1 MKAYRKKLIG
11 LALAAVFSF
20 SPVSVFAS
28 SVNITSGLQIG
39 GDEVECTFDS
49 SRILY
54 GEAKPGTDIT
64 FTVSKMDRFGNM
76 VETHRETV
84 TVGSMGLFSETLPLS
99 RGNNY
104 ISFADVYKRQP
115 EGFPYSFLRLSA
127 VFAAHATHSPQIPFA
142 YRPAFS
148 AL

>member
-49 SRILY
+49 SRSFRQY
-54 GEAKPGTDIT
+54 G
-64 FTVSKMDRFGNM
+64 
-76 VETHRETV
+76 
-84 TVGSMGLFSETLPLS
+84 
-99 RGNNY
+99 
-104 ISFADVYKRQP
+104 
-115 EGFPYSFLRLSA
+115 
-127 VFAAHATHSPQIPFA
+127 
-142 YRPAFS
+142 
-148 AL
+148 

>member
-54 GEAKPGTDIT
+54 GEAKPARILLLRYPKWI
-64 FTVSKMDRFGNM
+64 VSAIWLKPT
-76 VETHRETV
+76 EK
-84 TVGSMGLFSETLPLS
+84 P
-99 RGNNY
+99 
-104 ISFADVYKRQP
+104 
-115 EGFPYSFLRLSA
+115 
-127 VFAAHATHSPQIPFA
+127 
-142 YRPAFS
+142 
-148 AL
+148 

>member
-1 MKAYRKKLIG
+1 MEREWNGFSEYDEIAEEVTGMKAYRKKLIG

-64 FTVSKMDRFGNM
+64 FTVSKMDRFRQYGRNPQRNRNCRLYGA
-76 VETHRETV
+76 VQRNPALEQRE
-84 TVGSMGLFSETLPLS
+84 
-99 RGNNY
+99 
-104 ISFADVYKRQP
+104 
-115 EGFPYSFLRLSA
+115 
-127 VFAAHATHSPQIPFA
+127 
-142 YRPAFS
+142 
-148 AL
+148 

>member
-104 ISFADVYKRQP
+104 ISFAA
-115 EGFPYSFLRLSA
+115 EGEA
-127 VFAAHATHSPQIPFA
+127 KTTTVIKQVPQQVKSQLQRMI
-142 YRPAFS
+142 
-148 AL
+148 ALPGMGAKIKNQMKIN

>member
-99 RGNNY
+99 RGNNPN
-104 ISFADVYKRQP
+104 R
-115 EGFPYSFLRLSA
+115 
-127 VFAAHATHSPQIPFA
+127 
-142 YRPAFS
+142 
-148 AL
+148 

>member
-104 ISFADVYKRQP
+104 ISFAA
-115 EGFPYSFLRLSA
+115 EGEAKTDRKS
-127 VFAAHATHSPQIPFA
+127 VV
-142 YRPAFS
+142 
-148 AL
+148 

>member
-1 MKAYRKKLIG
+1 MKKKKKKLIG

-54 GEAKPGTDIT
+54 GGSEARHGYYFYGIQ
-64 FTVSKMDRFGNM
+64 N
-76 VETHRETV
+76 
-84 TVGSMGLFSETLPLS
+84 GSF
-99 RGNNY
+99 
-104 ISFADVYKRQP
+104 RQY
-115 EGFPYSFLRLSA
+115 G
-127 VFAAHATHSPQIPFA
+127 
-142 YRPAFS
+142 
-148 AL
+148 

>member
-1 MKAYRKKLIG
+1 
-11 LALAAVFSF
+11 
-20 SPVSVFAS
+20 
-28 SVNITSGLQIG
+28 VNITSGLQIG

-99 RGNNY
+99 RGNKVCHFESSFQKLIDEIRHIALIR
-104 ISFADVYKRQP
+104 ISRVECR
-115 EGFPYSFLRLSA
+115 
-127 VFAAHATHSPQIPFA
+127 
-142 YRPAFS
+142 
-148 AL
+148 

>member
-11 LALAAVFSF
+11 LALAAVLSF

-54 GEAKPGTDIT
+54 GEAKPGGVLGISGLSNDYR
-64 FTVSKMDRFGNM
+64 DLLEEEDAGN
-76 VETHRETV
+76 E
-84 TVGSMGLFSETLPLS
+84 
-99 RGNNY
+99 
-104 ISFADVYKRQP
+104 
-115 EGFPYSFLRLSA
+115 
-127 VFAAHATHSPQIPFA
+127 AAHNALEVLVYRVIKYIGA
-142 YRPAFS
+142 YHTA
-148 AL
+148 

>member
-54 GEAKPGTDIT
+54 EEQKAKPAARNRHMKDI
-64 FTVSKMDRFGNM
+64 DREQQN
-76 VETHRETV
+76 R
-84 TVGSMGLFSETLPLS
+84 
-99 RGNNY
+99 Y
-104 ISFADVYKRQP
+104 
-115 EGFPYSFLRLSA
+115 
-127 VFAAHATHSPQIPFA
+127 QIDK
-142 YRPAFS
+142 
-148 AL
+148 